1 MPVVPLSEK
10 SGNAPFIG
18 ETEFVDPENEAE
30 QVKLYIYLA
39 QAEFV
44 DAALQADFGQFSN
57 EQRDF
62 VAVLK
67 SYVLQYNS
75 EELERQVTTNNG
87 ALNLRLDG
95 NSVTLVRGT
104 HFFYNKKDKKSFSGN

>member
-44 DAALQADFGQFSN
+44 DAALQVSSHPIILSQTSS
-57 EQRDF
+57 
-62 VAVLK
+62 L
-67 SYVLQYNS
+67 L
-75 EELERQVTTNNG
+75 L
-87 ALNLRLDG
+87 
-95 NSVTLVRGT
+95 
-104 HFFYNKKDKKSFSGN
+104 